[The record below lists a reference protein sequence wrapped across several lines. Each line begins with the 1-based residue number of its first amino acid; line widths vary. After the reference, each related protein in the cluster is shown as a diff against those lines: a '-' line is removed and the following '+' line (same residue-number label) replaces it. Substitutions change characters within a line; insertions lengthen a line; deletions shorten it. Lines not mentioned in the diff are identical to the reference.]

1 MEQPRE
7 NIYTTETQ
15 NQSQHLPVAKNIP
28 ASNKIPTHIEDA
40 VPQYGSVLTEFLEN
54 DVRNRIVLSLDDFA
68 TLILNISADWKV
80 EEEFSLRPESKIVQ
94 DAFEASLQVAIGAA
108 EGAGKEMDT
117 AAHEKELH
125 QLLGNLL
132 DTLRDREGHVGKDIH
147 KETLF
152 VDPHPGLASI
162 LERKS
167 GLSKIYI
174 QLQVLIENRSLSDY
188 LAERNMTGIFWGL
201 LILFVED
208 GCQKKDSIE
217 LNIRKKEAV
226 TPANESSQSMV
237 SSPSQYGS
245 TEALQTAFSHSQSP
259 SSQTEEIHYKVNKRV
274 RSNDKFNPTNMR
286 PRKRAKFRSTSQ
298 SDSQSLRTSKR
309 IRKSTECPVSVGR
322 VQSDKFLTT
331 PRPVSPHSASTT
343 ASGPISL
350 RYEDEDR
357 LRINIWSED
366 KKKTVVI
373 VMGQEYAQQSGMRSL
388 EDCMKFSSRG
398 VENRSSKNDE
408 WKKLFIVMVCQLK
421 KLPRTTKN
429 AEFIPTLYI
438 DGIDHLQDPELFSHT
453 FALDTQDLIDAIYTF
468 VGTDGCSR
476 RVVIQ
481 SILHHAEDAVGLC
494 AVVAEVECLCMEA
507 DCTWNGERKI
517 VKISFMNTDRQSEQ
531 GLIEEA
537 RSKAQSTGELWALN
551 HLPNAIHSLS
561 LLPNKKKAFH
571 RRLKTY
577 LKDKYEERVM
587 HVTVFEKLHPLSEL
601 EDPRDFA
608 QVFYDILQ
616 IHQWLYACARILHC
630 DISSGNIMFRRKDGK
645 IYGVLNDFDLSARV
659 EEMNKSDIRTGTKPF
674 MSLDML
680 DSYWKGGHLYR
691 HDLESL
697 FYVMLCLASRYEQ
710 PGVAA
715 VEPRAY
721 SLWFSG
727 TNREIFHDKF
737 TFLIDP
743 FVQSLPIRSYFA
755 GFKRWLR
762 KIHRELCRG
771 YRQRPTCFG
780 NLSTSE
786 EESEDEDLQFLK
798 KDNDPNFDWNTL
810 NRHVSYVRMR
820 SVMSSFK
827 GTSLQTRWVGNPD
840 H

>member
-1 MEQPRE
+1 
-7 NIYTTETQ
+7 
-15 NQSQHLPVAKNIP
+15 
-28 ASNKIPTHIEDA
+28 
-40 VPQYGSVLTEFLEN
+40 
-54 DVRNRIVLSLDDFA
+54 
-68 TLILNISADWKV
+68 
-80 EEEFSLRPESKIVQ
+80 
-94 DAFEASLQVAIGAA
+94 
-108 EGAGKEMDT
+108 
-117 AAHEKELH
+117 
-125 QLLGNLL
+125 
-132 DTLRDREGHVGKDIH
+132 
-147 KETLF
+147 
-152 VDPHPGLASI
+152 
-162 LERKS
+162 
-167 GLSKIYI
+167 
-174 QLQVLIENRSLSDY
+174 
-188 LAERNMTGIFWGL
+188 MT
-201 LILFVED
+201 V
-208 GCQKKDSIE
+208 
-217 LNIRKKEAV
+217 
-226 TPANESSQSMV
+226 
-237 SSPSQYGS
+237 
-245 TEALQTAFSHSQSP
+245 
-259 SSQTEEIHYKVNKRV
+259 
-274 RSNDKFNPTNMR
+274 
-286 PRKRAKFRSTSQ
+286 
-298 SDSQSLRTSKR
+298 
-309 IRKSTECPVSVGR
+309 
-322 VQSDKFLTT
+322 
-331 PRPVSPHSASTT
+331 
-343 ASGPISL
+343 
-350 RYEDEDR
+350 
-357 LRINIWSED
+357 
-366 KKKTVVI
+366 
-373 VMGQEYAQQSGMRSL
+373 QEYAQEDGMRSL
-388 EDCMKFSSRG
+388 GDHIEFSSRG
-398 VENRSSKNDE
+398 VEDKSFKNDE

-421 KLPRTTKN
+421 KLPCTTKDVG
-429 AEFIPTLYI
+429 FIPTLCI
-438 DGIDHLQDPELFSHT
+438 DGIDHLQDPELFSYT
-453 FALDTQDLIDAIYTF
+453 FALDTQDLIDAIYSF

-481 SILHHAEDAVGLC
+481 SIIHHAEDAVGLC

-517 VKISFMNTDRQSEQ
+517 VKINFMNTDRQSEQ
-531 GLIEEA
+531 GLIGEA
-537 RSKAQSTGELWALN
+537 RSKAESTGELWALN

-616 IHQWLYACARILHC
+616 IHQWLYECARILHC

-727 TNREIFHDKF
+727 TNREIFHNKF

-762 KIHRELCRG
+762 KIYRELRGG
-771 YRQRPTCFG
+771 YRQRPACFE

-786 EESEDEDLQFLK
+786 EESEDDDLQFLE

-820 SVMSSFK
+820 SIMSSFK